1 MTPPHVNL
9 QELIEQIDA
18 DLPDADPVAKIGE
31 ARRRASALTDVGDQ
45 LVDHYV
51 AQARAGGASWSQIG
65 DALGVSKQA
74 AQQRRSGGQFERFTP
89 RARNVVVLAQDRAR
103 RLRHP
108 AVTTDHLLLAL
119 VDDERDGVAAR
130 VIETLA
136 GPLEAVAEAVNAHLD
151 PGAGAQ
157 PMHVPFAADCK
168 RVLDETLD
176 QALGLGHNY
185 IGTEHILLG
194 ILKVPDCPAAVVL
207 DGFGVT
213 YDRARDLVAGV
224 LIGFQAGRRAK
235 NSAGS

>member
-1 MTPPHVNL
+1 MDL
-9 QELIEQIDA
+9 QELIDQIDTA
-18 DLPDADPVAKIGE
+18 LPDADALTRIGE
-31 ARRRASALTDVGDQ
+31 AQRRARALNDVGDQ

-74 AQQRRSGGQFERFTP
+74 AQQRRAGGQFERFTG
-89 RARNVVVLAQDRAR
+89 RARNLVVVAQDHAR

-108 AVTTDHLLLAL
+108 AVTTEHLLLAMI
-119 VDDERDGVAAR
+119 ESAGIAAM
-130 VIETLA
+130 VIAKLA
-136 GPLEAVAEAVNAHLD
+136 GPLETVAEAVTANLV
-151 PGAGAQ
+151 PGTGAQ
-157 PMHVPFAADCK
+157 PVHVPFADDCK

-194 ILKVPDCPAAVVL
+194 IMKVPDSRGAEVL
-207 DGFGVT
+207 AGFGVD
-213 YDRARDLVAGV
+213 YERARDMVAGV

-235 NSAGS
+235 ES

>member
-1 MTPPHVNL
+1 MDL
-9 QELIEQIDA
+9 QKLIEQIDA
-18 DLPDADPVAKIGE
+18 DLPDADTLAKIGE
-31 ARRRASALTDVGDQ
+31 AQRRARALNDVGDQ

-74 AQQRRSGGQFERFTP
+74 AQQRRAGGQFERFTG
-89 RARNVVVLAQDRAR
+89 RARNLVVVAQDHAR

-108 AVTTDHLLLAL
+108 AVTTEHLLLAMI
-119 VDDERDGVAAR
+119 ESAGIAAM
-130 VIETLA
+130 VIGKLA
-136 GPLEAVAEAVNAHLD
+136 GPLETVAEAVTANLV
-151 PGAGAQ
+151 PGTGAQ
-157 PMHVPFAADCK
+157 PVHVPFADDCK

-194 ILKVPDCPAAVVL
+194 IMKVPDSRGAEVL
-207 DGFGVT
+207 AGFGVD
-213 YDRARDLVAGV
+213 YERARDMVAGV

-235 NSAGS
+235 ES